1 MHFLFFFPFSVINI
15 KYNNSSPW
23 SCSAVT
29 GQPSSPSAWG
39 VHVLLCAHVTS
50 GALGDSHAASE
61 SVNAGSKVT
70 SPAHAHTGALAAHLQ
85 RPPQVSLILSKMT
98 FLARFPGLCAVLAAC
113 RAAPITATCICLHWS
128 FLSGLSR
135 HKAALKGKSWLLPT
149 PALWEKQCWRVASDQ
164 NWFLLQAGFH

>member
-1 MHFLFFFPFSVINI
+1 M
-15 KYNNSSPW
+15 
-23 SCSAVT
+23 
-29 GQPSSPSAWG
+29 
-39 VHVLLCAHVTS
+39 LLCAHVTS

-135 HKAALKGKSWLLPT
+135 HKAALKGNSWLLPT
-149 PALWEKQCWRVASDQ
+149 PVLPSCTLRKAVLKGCFRSKLIFTAG
-164 NWFLLQAGFH
+164 WFSLDS